1 MNTMG
6 EPDDDPYTSQQR
18 ACIKKMRALPT
29 PEQRAAALQKKCEL
43 DKGLKLIDRASA
55 IRDGLISPPWAEKLL
70 KTATAPKAKSK
81 KVDAVETEKV
91 EPKKERH
98 TFWKDPVDRVL
109 RENFPHG
116 EEFFAQGRREKG
128 SRSPRSPD
136 QAIRSQAANA
146 GPDLPQKRSL
156 AKLTEKRLH
165 GCKPTAPVQSVH
177 FAFLRCGLMI
187 PLIFR

>member
-55 IRDGLISPPWAEKLL
+55 IRDGLIPPPWAEKLL

-81 KVDAVETEKV
+81 KVEAVETEKV

-109 RENFPHG
+109 RENFPHDSAKNFSPKDVVKKVL
-116 EEFFAQGRREKG
+116 EVLDPQIKQSGRKPPTRG
-128 SRSPRSPD
+128 LICRRSGHWRS
-136 QAIRSQAANA
+136 
-146 GPDLPQKRSL
+146 
-156 AKLTEKRLH
+156 
-165 GCKPTAPVQSVH
+165 
-177 FAFLRCGLMI
+177 
-187 PLIFR
+187 